1 MRHGGHAQVAV
12 LEAGV
17 SVCKT
22 GCGKDATY
30 GGLCQ
35 DDWAEWMASGEE
47 CRHRGIAREDAPD
60 LYDARSDVAFVDFCN
75 RMRAERQARR
85 PA

>member
-17 SVCKT
+17 SACKT
-22 GCGKDATY
+22 GCGKEADRGVLCAT
-30 GGLCQ
+30 C
-35 DDWAEWMASGEE
+35 AEEWLGSPEFNRFHEMPPGP
-47 CRHRGIAREDAPD
+47 RR
-60 LYDARSDVAFVDFCN
+60 DVAVVDFCN
-75 RMRAERQARR
+75 RVRAERQARR